1 MVEFGNSL
9 SMTEESLTDLGV
21 IATITNLST
30 TDGWL
35 QNTEEHDMFTRL
47 GMLFV
52 LTFAIAVIGCSKK
65 ESTETADAG
74 KTAKTQEDAG
84 KKPQAETSEQP
95 LYISLQHLLIDA
107 EELANKLYERA
118 VKGEDFDLLVSQHTD
133 DSPPGIYKLAN
144 FGVEAD
150 LGQGVYG
157 RAQMVRAFGDV
168 GFDLQVGEYGLAEYD
183 PETSQYGWHIIKR
196 IE

>member
-1 MVEFGNSL
+1 
-9 SMTEESLTDLGV
+9 
-21 IATITNLST
+21 
-30 TDGWL
+30 
-35 QNTEEHDMFTRL
+35 MFKKL

-52 LTFAIAVIGCSKK
+52 LTLVIAVIGCSKK
-65 ESTETADAG
+65 ESAETADAG
-74 KTAKTQEDAG
+74 KTTKTQEDAG
-84 KKPQAETSEQP
+84 KKPQTKTSEQP
-95 LYISLQHLLIDA
+95 DYIALQHLLIGFEGSVPGKGIGRSKEDA

-118 VKGEDFDLLVSQHTD
+118 AKGEDFDLLVSQHTD
-133 DSPPGIYKLAN
+133 DSHPGIYKLAN
-144 FGVEAD
+144 FGIEAD

-168 GFDLQVGEYGLAEYD
+168 GFDLQVGEVGMAEYD